1 LRTNRCRWLFSIA
14 FPSLGLQD
22 QALIS
27 NIKRLDLSPDRE
39 FITLFVVLFKNGS
52 KDEVMNDLVLV
63 KLARMVSMIWLGAVD
78 EAWEPT
84 IKDLVR
90 WGLENIEYDGLA
102 GTKKGG
108 ETRREKNRRR
118 KLLFQEKVILGDLS
132 TLVRILFNLEL
143 GSEIYLYMAYH
154 ALPPQYR
161 DF

>member
-1 LRTNRCRWLFSIA
+1 
-14 FPSLGLQD
+14 
-22 QALIS
+22 
-27 NIKRLDLSPDRE
+27 
-39 FITLFVVLFKNGS
+39 VLFKNGS